1 MNPRILFSAAA
12 AAVFCGVLPAK
23 AADPQM
29 LSLVMPN
36 AQVLAGVNVQ
46 QAFSTPFGQYV
57 VSLIAPQD
65 QSLQTLAQ
73 MTGLNPTTDV
83 TELLVAST
91 GAPAHTGLAMA
102 RGTFDTAKILAAA
115 TLKGAV
121 TETYGGLT
129 ILEPAP
135 KTSTSAGAA
144 GATSGAT
151 TAATATETP
160 GLVFFDGTLAV
171 MGDVASVKAAIDR
184 RSSPTTLPASLVSQ
198 VAQWSGSEDAWVVD
212 TAPLSSL
219 KLPNNSPSLP
229 GGAQIAALQTVL
241 GADTGVKFGSNVTIS
256 AQVQTDTAQ
265 DAQAL
270 AGLLQFAAN
279 LMQAQANTQ
288 DAAAAALL
296 KSMTVSSKRRDDER
310 LDERAGNADRADD
323 AAKRIVAGAAAA
335 GAEDVAYFSGIS
347 KKNRA
352 LPAAGLGQATQID
365 GRTGL
370 EIRLEIEEAAGGLAG
385 GIILAVKAW
394 PSISH
399 ISSGFFLLFM
409 TAVPAGGPCRSSRA
423 GGRRTRTSLP
433 RPACNPRRA
442 LRAPCTAP
450 EVGWRRWSAVESLWI
465 TTSTGRTP
473 Y

>member
-296 KSMTVSSKRRDDER
+296 KSMTVSSS
-310 LDERAGNADRADD
+310 
-323 AAKRIVAGAAAA
+323 GATMSVSMSVP
-335 GAEDVAYFSGIS
+335 E
-347 KKNRA
+347 
-352 LPAAGLGQATQID
+352 TQIEQMMPRN
-365 GRTGL
+365 G
-370 EIRLEIEEAAGGLAG
+370 
-385 GIILAVKAW
+385 
-394 PSISH
+394 
-399 ISSGFFLLFM
+399 SSQ
-409 TAVPAGGPCRSSRA
+409 AQR
-423 GGRRTRTSLP
+423 
-433 RPACNPRRA
+433 RPARKM
-442 LRAPCTAP
+442 
-450 EVGWRRWSAVESLWI
+450 
-465 TTSTGRTP
+465 
-473 Y
+473 